1 MKVFMKAYTY
11 FYIKANY
18 GFSLKMS
25 IVELN
30 FQVIFKIRFPVD
42 IFTFYGIKSVV
53 DQVFLYKG

>member
-1 MKVFMKAYTY
+1 MKAYTY

-53 DQVFLYKG
+53 DQVFLHKG